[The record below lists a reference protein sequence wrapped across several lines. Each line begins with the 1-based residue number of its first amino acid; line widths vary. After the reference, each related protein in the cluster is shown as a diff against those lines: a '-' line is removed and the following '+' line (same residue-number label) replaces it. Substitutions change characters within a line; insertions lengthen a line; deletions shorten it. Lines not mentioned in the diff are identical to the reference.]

1 MGQFAIQLAALSG
14 YKIVTTASPKNF
26 ELVKSLGASEVF
38 DYRDPEVVSKIKS
51 ATKDSIRIA
60 FDTISLRDSQ
70 GISAE
75 VIAPSGG
82 KVLHILGV
90 IPDATA
96 RKDVARECKFYISH
110 RRTGAYIVI
119 CRYHHLFRLRTRIYV
134 RDWRPR
140 TCSARGQGETR

>member
-1 MGQFAIQLAALSG
+1 MGQFAIKLAALSG
-14 YKIVTTASPKNF
+14 YKIVKTASPKNF

-75 VIAPSGG
+75 IIAPSGG

-90 IPDATA
+90 I
-96 RKDVARECKFYISH
+96 KH
-110 RRTGAYIVI
+110 LVI
-119 CRYHHLFRLRTRIYV
+119 DRDGELFRMLPFGRVGRK
-134 RDWRPR
+134 
-140 TCSARGQGETR
+140 A